1 LTRRGRSKES
11 IKLQRFLTAHH
22 LIVIPLM
29 SLYRSYSAALT
40 FVFSGVIMTRAALFL
55 AGLIATTAAE
65 AAEPVRIGITTI
77 LSGPTADRGQSEQYG
92 AQLALNRVNEA
103 GGVLGRP
110 VEAYYADN
118 ACKPAIGVPAT
129 KRLIEQEHISVL
141 IGALCTPVTHAIMP
155 VIGQAKMPL
164 VIATSAGQDFVDA
177 SGIGGNDYAFK
188 TIPSEVDIA
197 RGLMR
202 WLISKNVKSIA
213 IVAAEGG
220 FPQANAVA
228 MAKAAQD
235 AGLRVTAQE
244 TLTKGTTDFI
254 SVLEKLKASAPDQVV
269 TILGPFT
276 DGFFKAYEAS
286 GWKVPLT
293 GRVDFPAALA
303 AVSPQFRDSGALS
316 SMTGIAVFTPV
327 QDTPGIQDF
336 VTAYRTHYG
345 LMPTQ
350 RSFFVYEAT
359 LLVVDAIR
367 RAGSDQPAAIQQAL
381 KTTTMPSLLGG
392 SYTPDDH
399 NHAHTPLQI
408 LGLRDGRPAVI
419 AIE

>member
-1 LTRRGRSKES
+1 MVRVL
-11 IKLQRFLTAHH
+11 LL
-22 LIVIPLM
+22 
-29 SLYRSYSAALT
+29 
-40 FVFSGVIMTRAALFL
+40 L
-55 AGLIATTAAE
+55 AGLIVSTAAL

-92 AQLALNRVNEA
+92 AQLALNRINEA

-110 VEAYYADN
+110 VEVFYADN

-129 KRLIEQEHISVL
+129 KRLIEEEHVPVV

-155 VIGQAKMPL
+155 MMAEAKVPL

-177 SGIGGNDYAFK
+177 SGPTGNDYAFK

-202 WLISKNVKSIA
+202 WLKGKNVTSVA
-213 IVAAEGG
+213 IVAATGG

-228 MAKAAQD
+228 FAKAAQD
-235 AGLRVTAQE
+235 AGMKVTAQE
-244 TLTKGTTDFI
+244 TIAEGTTDFAPL
-254 SVLEKLKASAPDQVV
+254 LEKLKASAPDQVV
-269 TILGPFT
+269 TMLGPFT
-276 DGFFKAYEAS
+276 AGFFKAYEAS

-293 GRVDFPAALA
+293 GRVDFAAALA
-303 AVSPQFRDSGALS
+303 AVSPQFRESGALS
-316 SMTGIAVFTPV
+316 DMTGIAVFTPA
-327 QDTPGIQDF
+327 QDTPGIKEF
-336 VTAYRTHYG
+336 VAAYRAHYG

-367 RAGSDQPAAIQQAL
+367 RAGSDQPAAIHQAL

-392 SYTPDDH
+392 SYAPDDH

-408 LGLRDGRPAVI
+408 LGLRAGRPAVI
-419 AIE
+419 ATE

>member
-1 LTRRGRSKES
+1 
-11 IKLQRFLTAHH
+11 
-22 LIVIPLM
+22 
-29 SLYRSYSAALT
+29 
-40 FVFSGVIMTRAALFL
+40 MTRAALLL
-55 AGLIATTAAE
+55 AGLIATTAAQ
-65 AAEPVRIGITTI
+65 AAEPVRIGITTV

-92 AQLALNRVNEA
+92 ARLALDRVNEA
-103 GGVLGRP
+103 GGGLGRP
-110 VEAYYADN
+110 VEVYYADN
-118 ACKPAIGVPAT
+118 ACKPAIGVPET
-129 KRLIEQEHISVL
+129 RRLIETEHVSVL

-155 VIGQAKMPL
+155 VIAEAKMPL

-177 SGIGGNDYAFK
+177 SGVGGNDYAFK

-202 WLISKNVKSIA
+202 WLKAQNVKSVA
-213 IVAAEGG
+213 IVAAAGN

-228 MAKAAQD
+228 LAKAAQD
-235 AGLRVTAQE
+235 AGLKVTAQE
-244 TLTKGTTDFI
+244 TLAQGTADFAP
-254 SVLEKLKASAPDQVV
+254 VLEKLKAGAPDQVV
-269 TILGPFT
+269 TVLGPFT
-276 DGFFKAYEAS
+276 AGFFKAYEAS

-293 GRVDFPAALA
+293 GRIDFAAALG
-303 AVSPQFRDSGALS
+303 AVSPQFRDSGALAG
-316 SMTGIAVFTPV
+316 MTGVTVFTPV
-327 QDTPGIQDF
+327 QDTPGIKDF
-336 VTAYRTHYG
+336 VAAYRAHYG

-367 RAGSDQPAAIQQAL
+367 RAGSDKPAAIEQAL

-419 AIE
+419 ATE